1 MITTSY
7 KYDNVILWLVAL
19 VILITITMVN
29 ISGLK
34 RSSKVVGLMHEVEL
48 MQTNLAINSGN
59 DTKIYDL

>member
-1 MITTSY
+1 
-7 KYDNVILWLVAL
+7 
-19 VILITITMVN
+19 MVN